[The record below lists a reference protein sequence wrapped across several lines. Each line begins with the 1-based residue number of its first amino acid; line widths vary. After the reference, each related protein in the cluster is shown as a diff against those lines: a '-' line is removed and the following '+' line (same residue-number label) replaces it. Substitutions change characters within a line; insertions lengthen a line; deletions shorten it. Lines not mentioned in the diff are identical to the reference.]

1 MNLTPILCLTLC
13 LCFFVVHSTLGEQ
26 AAILPGEFTL
36 TGPFSR
42 QQLVLEMIRDKQFT
56 GQITNA
62 VGFTSS
68 DPKILRIDGDVA
80 LPVTNGTANITAK
93 AGSLSASAQVSVAG
107 MEHPFQWSFRNH
119 VQPVLAKMGCSSGAC
134 HGAAAGQ

>member
-1 MNLTPILCLTLC
+1 MNLTRILCLTLC
-13 LCFFVVHSTLGEQ
+13 LCVFVVHSTLGEQ

-42 QQLVLEMIRDKQFT
+42 QQLLLETIRDKQLT

-62 VGFTSS
+62 VVFTSS

-80 LPVTNGTANITAK
+80 LPVTNGTATVTAK
-93 AGSLSASAQVSVAG
+93 AGGLSASAQVKIGRA
-107 MEHPFQWSFRNH
+107 H
-119 VQPVLAKMGCSSGAC
+119 V
-134 HGAAAGQ
+134 